1 MEVFVKNKRKQGRK
15 GSQPEED
22 WRGPYDIHS
31 ILNNYIKVSINGKVL
46 KNKIVLIHI
55 KPYKSPRIVQEHAQ
69 PSDQILLPTAAWNI
83 FAVVSVFPE
92 STTSRGEPQGHSSP
106 LSHHAGVRQQ
116 PDMLLSKGLE
126 YITSLPIT
134 SVSKECISGILSP
147 HVCRVYNY
155 IYVLHYEH
163 CKILFMF
170 PKHINCF

>member
-69 PSDQILLPTAAWNI
+69 PSDQILLPTAA
-83 FAVVSVFPE
+83 
-92 STTSRGEPQGHSSP
+92 
-106 LSHHAGVRQQ
+106 
-116 PDMLLSKGLE
+116 
-126 YITSLPIT
+126 
-134 SVSKECISGILSP
+134 
-147 HVCRVYNY
+147 
-155 IYVLHYEH
+155 
-163 CKILFMF
+163 
-170 PKHINCF
+170 